1 MSRRLDGL
9 MNNAGIR
16 SFAGSANGE
25 AWDAGTFQ
33 GIMDINVLGAFALV
47 RACAPHPNRSPP
59 AQRRYQ

>member
-1 MSRRLDGL
+1 

-33 GIMDINVLGAFALV
+33 GIMGINVLGAFALV